1 MTIPKLTKR
10 LTKEQ
15 QGARDLDLKKHPI
28 EVENRVYSL
37 ITLSNVSLEDFNNIY
52 HAIVEYGQPILP
64 IVEDSQPI
72 LPEEWRQAR
81 LPEEWRQLDKEDLT
95 QEEIEDPKSGGSGF
109 RLLTNKYPIRIPR
122 GPEEDGR
129 PLPAYR
135 MPDKYEKGFY
145 EVSIG
150 MVYYP
155 SGSLNISID
164 VPIDNGK
171 GLSNYS
177 RMSKP
182 FAKGLTGYAT
192 SVAEKYYLAI
202 SQAITM
208 YRNGDYPEDTEEEE
222 VVTEV

>member
-10 LTKEQ
+10 LTKGQ

-64 IVEDSQPI
+64 
-72 LPEEWRQAR
+72 
-81 LPEEWRQLDKEDLT
+81 EEWRQLDKEDLT
-95 QEEIEDPKSGGSGF
+95 QEEIEAPKSGGSGF
-109 RLLTNKYPIRIPR
+109 RLLTTKYPIRIPR
-122 GPEEDGR
+122 GPEEDEDGR
-129 PLPAYR
+129 PLPAYLMR
-135 MPDKYEKGFY
+135 DKYEKVFY
-145 EVSIG
+145 GVSIG

-164 VPIDNGK
+164 VTIDNGK

-177 RMSKP
+177 SMSKP

-222 VVTEV
+222 TEDGTTED